1 MELLLNLLWLM
12 LVLPAVLIWRHD
24 LTSGRA
30 SGWFCRSRAFVLL
43 SCLLALLFPIV
54 SATDDLHP
62 IRAEIEESS
71 PSKRVVKQ
79 SPGSKSP
86 TWGNE
91 GRPPAQL
98 VEVAAFGDKDQTLEL
113 ISTYL
118 LLPPTRTLTGTIGGR
133 APPTI

>member
-12 LVLPAVLIWRHD
+12 LALPAVLIWRHD
-24 LTSGRA
+24 LTSSQVLGRF
-30 SGWFCRSRAFVLL
+30 SRSRSIVLL

-79 SPGSKSP
+79 APGPNSPAWSNAS
-86 TWGNE
+86 
-91 GRPPAQL
+91 RPPEQL
-98 VEVAAFGDKDQTLEL
+98 LDATFFKVND
-113 ISTYL
+113 
-118 LLPPTRTLTGTIGGR
+118 GTIGLVSIEQPVFLDQAHAGTIGSR
-133 APPTI
+133 GPPAL